1 MSRILSQEE
10 VEALLKG
17 VQTGKISTE
26 AKRRAFEVKP
36 YDFLQAPRSLKGLPD
51 LDRIFQRFGVVLKS
65 SLSTLLYKSIDIITR
80 PSEQIRFN
88 EFIKM
93 VPVPS
98 SVNVLKLNPF
108 NGNGL
113 FIMEQPLVLALV
125 ELFFGSQKVRL
136 QKMEPR
142 GFTSMEERVIKRI
155 VLLVINALAQAWKDL
170 LILNPEFTGFDT
182 SVESTGIATP
192 SEPVIKVEFQVNVDE
207 FSGKAFFTVP
217 FSVIEPFADQIIK
230 KSPEIKDEEW
240 IRALKEA
247 ILDSELEVV
256 AELARM
262 EFTFAEI
269 LNLKPGDVI
278 NLGVGVNDELPVR
291 IEGIKKFKGVTGSS
305 RGSQAVKITALY

>member
-26 AKRRAFEVKP
+26 AKKKAFEVKP
-36 YDFLQAPRSLKGLPD
+36 YDFLQAPRPLRGLPG
-51 LDRIFQRFGVVLKS
+51 LDRIFQRFGVLLKNS
-65 SLSTLLYKSIDIITR
+65 ISTLLYKSIDIITR

-88 EFIKM
+88 EFVKM

-113 FIMEQPLVLALV
+113 FIMEQSLVLALV
-125 ELFFGSQKVRL
+125 ELFFGSQKIRL
-136 QKMEPR
+136 QKVEPR
-142 GFTSMEERVIKRI
+142 SFTSMEERVIKRI
-155 VLLVINALAQAWKDL
+155 VLLVNNDLALAWKDF
-170 LILNPEFTGFDT
+170 LILNPEFAGLDT

-192 SEPVIKVEFQVNVDE
+192 SELVIKVEFQINVDE
-207 FSGKAFFTVP
+207 FSGKAFFAIP

-240 IRALKEA
+240 IRVLKEA

-256 AELARM
+256 AELARL
-262 EFTFAEI
+262 EFTFGEI
-269 LNLKPGDVI
+269 LSLQPGDVI

-291 IEGIKKFKGVTGSS
+291 IEGVKKFKGVTGSS
-305 RGSQAVKITALY
+305 RGSQAVRITALY